1 MHNDP
6 FPLFLP
12 PPKLSDEAALEI
24 LSFLYDFIRAFED
37 YYAEQIG
44 RYPSLDPLPD
54 EDPYPDLGDEDD
66 DGPPF

>member
-1 MHNDP
+1 MHNE

-12 PPKLSDEAALEI
+12 PPKLSDDAALEI
-24 LSFLYDFIRAFED
+24 LSFLYDLTRAFED
-37 YYAEQIG
+37 YYADQIG

-54 EDPYPDLGDEDD
+54 EDTYPDLEDEDD